1 MSYQPIQIAN
11 EMIRASAGAGK
22 TYQLVN
28 RYIRLLLSGQAPERI
43 IALTFTRKAAGEFF
57 AGILK
62 KLAEAAQDAEKAKLL
77 SSEIQMPKAT
87 PADFSVALR
96 GLLDSMPQLA
106 LGTIDGFF
114 NRVLGMFSLE
124 YGLSGEFEIM
134 DDFSAEQ
141 ARLQVMEQLFA
152 AKGARPE
159 DREALIKSY
168 QLVSAGKQDRRFYET
183 FESYLRECH
192 NLFHR
197 NPRAEFW
204 GAEEKIW
211 PQGNPWSDA
220 KQNKSD
226 LIDEF
231 RAGLEAQSGFN
242 DRLQTAWANIVDHL
256 EQWEPGK
263 DLLGTGSVL
272 LKSAIKSIADLETGT
287 WQFTYY
293 NKPFEPTPSFCQ
305 TLGCLLKHCLA
316 LEFALHLDRTR
327 GVQRML
333 AEYDARY
340 DGMVRRQG
348 RLTFADLPMLLLP
361 QEGLPILGGEGPDHL
376 SLEYRQDRAFDHWLL
391 DEFQDTSTAQWR
403 VVENLI
409 DEVVQDPGQARTFF
423 CVGDTKQSIYGWRG
437 GDPELFGRVERHYRA
452 GIGEEIQI
460 RPLDVSWRSAPPIL
474 EMVNRVFGSPE
485 LLAEFDKPAATKWK
499 GIWNTHQPAEP
510 LENRPG
516 HALHL
521 TVGDKADRFPVMAH
535 LLEEIQPTQR
545 GFKCAVLVQTNSAV
559 RDVVDYLRANVKDL
573 PVTGESATKPGTDN
587 ALSAA
592 LMSLLKAAA
601 HPRDSYGREHVRMTP
616 LVAHLPKDPAEWETA
631 MRRFQEQLYREGFE
645 NVMREWSRHLEED
658 DFSRWRAVQFV
669 ELARQFDEM
678 GLRDIDE
685 FIGFAESR
693 ELSETTGPGVVQVM
707 TIHKAKGLT
716 FDVTL
721 VPDLESNKLDSRRR
735 EALYAKE
742 DDEGRIEWV
751 LDLPKQ
757 DLCAA
762 DPVLNEAVKGGRTEA
777 CFENLCRLYVALTRA
792 KHGLYVI
799 TTTPKEKNPS
809 ANYSLLLHKALGA
822 GKEKFEGGD
831 VKVTKA
837 FEAGG
842 MEWVNEVKIEAP
854 PLPPEKPKAHAKG
867 ARDFPR
873 LERRLPSAHDGK
885 LIRGSSLFDG
895 RAAKA
900 MRFGSAVHTVFEC
913 IEWWDDEAKAKVELL
928 CESEPEAVEAV
939 EKCLQT
945 KEIAAFFQNDGDGAA
960 VWRERAFELVMEGEI
975 CSGVFD
981 RVIVREGHAEVI
993 DFKTD
998 RVKSEEDIAE
1008 AVERHRGQLEWY
1020 RRVLVQL
1027 TGLPE
1032 AQITCRLLFTHP
1044 RRVVTL

>member
-1 MSYQPIQIAN
+1 MSRQPIQIAN

-28 RYIRLLLSGQAPERI
+28 RYIRLLMCGQSPTRI

-62 KLAEAAQDAEKAKLL
+62 KLSEAAQDAEKAELL
-77 SSEIQMPKAT
+77 SREIQMTEAT
-87 PADFSVALR
+87 SVDFSVALR

-152 AKGARPE
+152 AEGARPE

-204 GAEEKIW
+204 GAKRKIW
-211 PQGNPWSDA
+211 AQGNSWSEA
-220 KQNKSD
+220 NQNKSN
-226 LIDEF
+226 LIDKF
-231 RAGLEAQSGFN
+231 RAELEAQSDFN
-242 DRLQTAWANIVDHL
+242 GRLQTAWAKIVEHL

-263 DLLGTGSVL
+263 DLLGGGGIL
-272 LKSAIKSIADLETGT
+272 FKSGIKSITNLETGA

-293 NKPFEPTPSFCQ
+293 KKTYDPTPSFCQ
-305 TLGCLLKHCLA
+305 ALGCLLKHCLA

-340 DGMVRRQG
+340 DGMIRRQG
-348 RLTFADLPMLLLP
+348 RLTFADLPVLLFP
-361 QEGLPILGGEGPDHL
+361 EEGHPVLGEEGQDHL
-376 SLEYRQDRAFDHWLL
+376 SLEYRLDGAFDHWLL

-409 DEVVQDPGQARTFF
+409 DEVVQDPERARTFF
-423 CVGDTKQSIYGWRG
+423 CVGDAKQSIYGWRG
-437 GDPELFGRVERHYRA
+437 GDPELFARVERQYRA

-474 EMVNRVFGSPE
+474 DMVNLVFGSPE
-485 LLAEFDKPAATKWK
+485 LLAEFDKTAATKWE
-499 GIWNTHQPAEP
+499 GIWNKHKPAEP
-510 LENRPG
+510 LEDRPG

-521 TVGDKADRFPVMAH
+521 TVSDTADRFPVMAH
-535 LLEEIQPTQR
+535 LLKEIQPAQR

-601 HPRDSYGREHVRMTP
+601 HPRDSFAREHVRMTP
-616 LVAHLPKDPAEWETA
+616 LATHLPKDPVEWEAA
-631 MRRFQEQLYREGFE
+631 MRCFQEQLYREGFE
-645 NVMREWSRHLEED
+645 NILREWARHLEED
-658 DFSRWRAVQFV
+658 DFSRWRAVQFI
-669 ELARQFDEM
+669 ELARQFDEL

-693 ELSETTGPGVVQVM
+693 ETSETTGPGVVQVM

-721 VPDLESNKLDSRRR
+721 VPDLESNKLDSRQRD
-735 EALYAKE
+735 ALYAKE
-742 DDEGRIEWV
+742 DDEGRIEWI

-762 DPVLNEAVKGGRTEA
+762 DPILNEAVKDGRTEA
-777 CFENLCRLYVALTRA
+777 CFENFCRLYVALTRA
-792 KHGLYVI
+792 KYGLYVI
-799 TTTPKEKNPS
+799 TTAPKENNPS
-809 ANYSLLLHKALGA
+809 ANYSLLLHDALGTK
-822 GKEKFEGGD
+822 KEGFEGCD

-837 FEAGG
+837 FEKGG
-842 MEWVNEVKIEAP
+842 VEWVNEVIIEEP
-854 PLPPEKPKAHAKG
+854 PPTPEKPKAHAKG

-873 LERRLPSAHDGK
+873 LERRLPSAQDGK
-885 LIRGSSLFDG
+885 LIHGSSLFDG
-895 RAAKA
+895 RAAQA
-900 MRFGSAVHTVFEC
+900 MRFGSAVHAVFEC
-913 IEWWDDEAKAKVELL
+913 IEWWNDKAKAEVERLR
-928 CESEPEAVEAV
+928 ESEVKAVEVV
-939 EKCLQT
+939 EKCL
-945 KEIAAFFQNDGDGAA
+945 KIEEIAVLFRHDEDALA
-960 VWRERAFELVMEGEI
+960 VWRERAFELVMEEEI

-981 RVIVREGHAEVI
+981 RVVVRDGHAEII

-998 RVKSEEDIAE
+998 RMKSEKDLAE
-1008 AVERHRGQLEWY
+1008 AVGHHREQLEWY

-1027 TGLPE
+1027 TGLTE
-1032 AQITCRLLFTHP
+1032 AQVTCRLLFTHL